1 MLRGCQAYYDEMK
14 ACTSYRGRFHQY
26 YVAGETADCSNWE
39 KNYSDCELWVDRA
52 DKEAAL
58 RVIAREKDR
67 LEERLKPHIN
77 NTVWEKRD
85 SPPPD
90 WNKPLPDYLLE
101 RQKNSYLAMYA
112 ANQEKV
118 DNASSTEL
126 KLMEVKAK
134 AVNTMSCAIM

>member
-1 MLRGCQAYYDEMK
+1 MSKNLTEENIVHIKRKG
-14 ACTSYRGRFHQY
+14 
-26 YVAGETADCSNWE
+26 SNS
-39 KNYSDCELWVDRA
+39 NFFSQV
-52 DKEAAL
+52 
-58 RVIAREKDR
+58 R

-112 ANQEKV
+112 ANQEKL